1 MQAKSTVGPAL
12 LGYNLFTHIRIFN
25 KHLPFHTKIIIMN
38 INILIMSAVKLGMLP
53 LTLFLQ
59 LGLE

>member
-38 INILIMSAVKLGMLP
+38 INILIMSAVITINTRDEKLRH
-53 LTLFLQ
+53 LF
-59 LGLE
+59 